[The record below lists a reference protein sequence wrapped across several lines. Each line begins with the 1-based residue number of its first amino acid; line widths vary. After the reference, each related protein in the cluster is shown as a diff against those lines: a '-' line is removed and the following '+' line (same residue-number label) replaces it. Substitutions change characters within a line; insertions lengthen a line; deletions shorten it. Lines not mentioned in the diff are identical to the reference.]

1 MEVDAIQSKKATVR
15 PLSGDELLESF
26 PGIRIPVNPGYPE
39 IYDTEFF
46 ESFYRWYHTHPL
58 ADQIYRWA
66 AFTPEGEA
74 VGHLAAMPQAY
85 RINGQRVIAHTPGD
99 YMVLP
104 GYGFQALSL
113 MRSFFRATENCVTCD
128 MAPAVISVQS
138 RLGAELAGEMRYAAK
153 LLDVSRLPL
162 PSLPAPL
169 RRLLGREEPEEA
181 QEQSQQPAEGDLTA
195 EAMVAPPTRPR
206 APIPAPAKAV
216 LNRGLAAVDD
226 LLARNYGRGVEVEEI
241 HSFDASFDDFFEKVA
256 AIIPCIPEKDSAFL
270 NWRYGPG
277 CLQHPVKVLGVRG
290 AQGLLGYAVL
300 KQQTSPTY
308 DGYIMDLTVLPGYRE
323 VARALL
329 RETVRYFRSQ
339 GTDIIRYRFVDSP
352 TSPRSDSLRR
362 MGFYYREGRSNSL
375 MVKFSDPEAHESARH
390 LTNWSYTTGDG
401 EATFMLR

>member
-1 MEVDAIQSKKATVR
+1 MR
-15 PLSGDELLESF
+15 PLSGDESLESF
-26 PGIRIPVNPGYPE
+26 PGIRIPANPGFPD

-46 ESFYRWYHTHPL
+46 ESFYRWYQSHPL

-74 VGHLAAMPQAY
+74 IGHLAAFPQAY

-138 RLGAELAGEMRYAAK
+138 RLGAELAGEMQYAAK
-153 LLDVSRLPL
+153 LLDVSRLPM
-162 PSLPAPL
+162 PSMPARL
-169 RRLLGREEPEEA
+169 KRLLGREAPEQSQEPEE
-181 QEQSQQPAEGDLTA
+181 GDLA
-195 EAMVAPPTRPR
+195 GDAMPVPPSRPR

-226 LLARNYGRGVEVEEI
+226 LLSRNYGRGVEVEDIE
-241 HSFDASFDDFFEKVA
+241 SFDASFDDFFEKVA
-256 AIIPCIPEKDSAFL
+256 AIIPCVPEKDSKFL
-270 NWRYGPG
+270 NWRYGPR

-290 AQGLLGYAVL
+290 SQGLLGYAVL
-300 KQQTSPTY
+300 KQQTVPSY
-308 DGYIMDLTVLPGYRE
+308 DGYILDLTVLPGYRE
-323 VARALL
+323 AARALL

-339 GTDIIRYRFVDSP
+339 GTDIIRYRFIDSP
-352 TSPRSDSLRR
+352 TSPRADSLRR
-362 MGFYYREGRSNSL
+362 MGFYYREGRSNNL

-390 LTNWSYTTGDG
+390 LANWSYTTGDG